1 LNKKEKEILKKA
13 RSEIESWRDAYNRI
27 EKVKE
32 KITKKMAFYRNIV
45 KSLVDINWNCGEDFL
60 MNRIVEALLE
70 KRRKDMDTLT
80 ELEEEVGIL
89 EENQRMR

>member
-13 RSEIESWRDAYNRI
+13 RSEIESWRDAYNR
-27 EKVKE
+27 
-32 KITKKMAFYRNIV
+32 M

-80 ELEEEVGIL
+80 ELEDEVGIL